1 MNRIHG
7 VLMWALLFTIIS
19 GVACDQKRATSSQ
32 NAQKDFRATTVVGL
46 PETNPPAIDKSVADR
61 LTIGMDQDQA
71 LATLK
76 EATQHAP
83 QTGSSFDN
91 IIEQGR
97 LSGAHYDVTIA
108 QGNRK
113 LVLKFKDK
121 KLVDV
126 QKEGLE

>member
-1 MNRIHG
+1 MGKVN
-7 VLMWALLFTIIS
+7 VALLCTFILTIS
-19 GVACDQKRATSSQ
+19 LSVGCDQKRATSNQ

-97 LSGAHYDVTIA
+97 LSGAHYDVTIT

-121 KLVDV
+121 K
-126 QKEGLE
+126 

>member
-1 MNRIHG
+1 MNKIESP
-7 VLMWALLFTIIS
+7 LLWAFLFTIICAV
-19 GVACDQKRATSSQ
+19 GCDQKRENSSQ
-32 NAQKDFRATTVVGL
+32 NAQKDFKATTVVGL
-46 PETNPPAIDKSVADR
+46 PETNPPTLDKSVADR

-91 IIEQGR
+91 IIEQGQV
-97 LSGAHYDVTIA
+97 SGAHYDVTIT
-108 QGNRK
+108 QGKRK

-121 KLVDV
+121 KLVDM
-126 QKEGLE
+126 QKGGLE

>member
-1 MNRIHG
+1 MGKINA
-7 VLMWALLFTIIS
+7 ALLCTFILTIS
-19 GVACDQKRATSSQ
+19 LSVGCDQKRATNSQ

-61 LTIGMDQDQA
+61 FTIGMDQDQA

-126 QKEGLE
+126 QKEGLD

>member
-1 MNRIHG
+1 MNEIKSP
-7 VLMWALLFTIIS
+7 LLWAFLFTIILAV
-19 GVACDQKRATSSQ
+19 GCDQKRENSGP

-126 QKEGLE
+126 QKQGLE